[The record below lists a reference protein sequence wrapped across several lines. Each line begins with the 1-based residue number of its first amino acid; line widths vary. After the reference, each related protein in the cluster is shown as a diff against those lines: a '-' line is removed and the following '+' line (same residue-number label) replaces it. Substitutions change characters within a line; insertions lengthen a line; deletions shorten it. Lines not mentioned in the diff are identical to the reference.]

1 LGQTLNLSHNPINS
15 AAEIG
20 APMLALRDLL
30 LGSTG
35 LKDVPL
41 RVRGFFAGFF
51 QEFTEYRSYF
61 SMNFGLVELLA
72 WASS

>member
-1 LGQTLNLSHNPINS
+1 
-15 AAEIG
+15 
-20 APMLALRDLL
+20 MLALRDLL